1 MTSKTL
7 ILSVIT
13 AIVLYAGWAAATA
26 VNRPHP
32 LRSQHS
38 EAVATPPLEMVAV
51 TEEGKLYHR
60 PDCRYIHGP
69 LRMESG
75 EQAVADGYTPC
86 TRCMKDA
93 RDRSRGRDR

>member
-1 MTSKTL
+1 VTRNTL
-7 ILSVIT
+7 LLTAIT
-13 AIVLYAGWAAATA
+13 AVVLTGGWLAATA
-26 VNRPHP
+26 VTRPHQ

-38 EAVATPPLEMVAV
+38 ESAATPPPTMVAV
-51 TEEGKLYHR
+51 TDEGKLYHR

-75 EQAVADGYTPC
+75 EQAVAEGYTPC

-93 RDRSRGRDR
+93 RDR

>member
-1 MTSKTL
+1 MTKRTL
-7 ILSVIT
+7 LLSALT
-13 AIVLYAGWAAATA
+13 AIVLTAGWLAATA
-26 VNRPHP
+26 ATHPHP

-38 EAVATPPLEMVAV
+38 EAVATTPSEMVAV

-75 EQAVADGYTPC
+75 EQAVAEGYTPC
-86 TRCMKDA
+86 TRCMKPTEYP
-93 RDRSRGRDR
+93 RTSR

>member
-1 MTSKTL
+1 MTKNTL
-7 ILSVIT
+7 ILSAIT
-13 AIVLYAGWAAATA
+13 AVVLSAGWVAATA
-26 VNRPHP
+26 VARPHP

-38 EAVATPPLEMVAV
+38 EAAATPPREMVAV

-86 TRCMKDA
+86 TRCMTEYL
-93 RDRSRGRDR
+93 RTSR

>member
-1 MTSKTL
+1 VTSKTL
-7 ILSVIT
+7 IVSVIT
-13 AIVLYAGWAAATA
+13 AIVLYAGWVAATA
-26 VNRPHP
+26 VTRPHP

-38 EAVATPPLEMVAV
+38 EPAAMAPHEMVAV
-51 TEEGKLYHR
+51 TEDGKLYHR

-69 LRMESG
+69 VRMESA

-93 RDRSRGRDR
+93 RDR

>member
-1 MTSKTL
+1 MTKNTL
-7 ILSVIT
+7 LLSAIT
-13 AIVLYAGWAAATA
+13 AVTLTAGWLAATA
-26 VNRPHP
+26 VTRPHP

-38 EAVATPPLEMVAV
+38 ETAATAPREMVAV

-69 LRMESG
+69 LRMEAG

-93 RDRSRGRDR
+93 RDR

>member
-1 MTSKTL
+1 MTKNTL
-7 ILSVIT
+7 LLSAIT
-13 AIVLYAGWAAATA
+13 AVVLTTGWFAAMAAT
-26 VNRPHP
+26 RPHP

-38 EAVATPPLEMVAV
+38 EAAATAPREMVAV

-69 LRMESG
+69 SRMESG

-86 TRCMKDA
+86 TRCIKDA
-93 RDRSRGRDR
+93 RDR

>member
-1 MTSKTL
+1 MTKNTL
-7 ILSVIT
+7 LLS
-13 AIVLYAGWAAATA
+13 AIMAVVLTAGWLAATA
-26 VNRPHP
+26 VTRSHP

-38 EAVATPPLEMVAV
+38 EAGATPPQEMVAV
-51 TEEGKLYHR
+51 TAEGKLYHR

-86 TRCMKDA
+86 TRCMKDT
-93 RDRSRGRDR
+93 RDR

>member
-1 MTSKTL
+1 VTNRTL
-7 ILSVIT
+7 ILSAIT
-13 AIVLYAGWAAATA
+13 AIVLCAGWVAATA
-26 VNRPHP
+26 VNRPQP

-38 EAVATPPLEMVAV
+38 EAAATPPQEMVAV
-51 TEEGKLYHR
+51 TAEGKLYHR

-69 LRMESG
+69 SRMESG

-93 RDRSRGRDR
+93 RNR

>member
-1 MTSKTL
+1 MTKNTL
-7 ILSVIT
+7 LLSTIT
-13 AIVLYAGWAAATA
+13 AVVLTAGWLAATA
-26 VNRPHP
+26 ATRPNP

-38 EAVATPPLEMVAV
+38 EAAATPPHEMVAV
-51 TEEGKLYHR
+51 TAEGKLYHR

-69 LRMESG
+69 SRMESG

-93 RDRSRGRDR
+93 RDR

>member
-1 MTSKTL
+1 MTKNTL
-7 ILSVIT
+7 LLSALT
-13 AIVLYAGWAAATA
+13 AIVLTAGWLAATA
-26 VNRPHP
+26 ATHPHP

-38 EAVATPPLEMVAV
+38 EAVATTPSEMVAV

-86 TRCMKDA
+86 TRCMTEYL
-93 RDRSRGRDR
+93 RTSR

>member
-1 MTSKTL
+1 MTKNTL
-7 ILSVIT
+7 LLSAIT
-13 AIVLYAGWAAATA
+13 AVVLTAGWLAATA
-26 VNRPHP
+26 ATHPHP

-38 EAVATPPLEMVAV
+38 EAAATSPREMVAV

-86 TRCMKDA
+86 TRCMTEYL
-93 RDRSRGRDR
+93 RTSR